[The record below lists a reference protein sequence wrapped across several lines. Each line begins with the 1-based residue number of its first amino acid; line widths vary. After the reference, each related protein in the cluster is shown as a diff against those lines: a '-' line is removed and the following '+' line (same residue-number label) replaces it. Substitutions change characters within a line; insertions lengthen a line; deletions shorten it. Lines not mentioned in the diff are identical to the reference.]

1 MLTVPRSNDTT
12 VPLSSRD
19 EDPLPAA
26 LAAADECARA
36 VMDTVPAVMRRI
48 RERMRHHDPASLSIP
63 QFRVL
68 GFLDRNPGACLS
80 ELSSHLGVARPTAS
94 IIVDRLVQRRLVT
107 RSDDPRERRRLALGL
122 TPDGLQL
129 LQQARSATRAWIATL
144 LRSLPE
150 ERLQQ
155 MAAGLALLGGAF
167 KAGATPQ
174 GSHPEPLAEDAPGDH
189 A

>member
-1 MLTVPRSNDTT
+1 M
-12 VPLSSRD
+12 
-19 EDPLPAA
+19 
-26 LAAADECARA
+26 

-48 RERMRHHDPASLSIP
+48 RERMRHHDPASLSMP

-94 IIVDRLVQRRLVT
+94 IIVDRLVQRRLVE
-107 RSDDPRERRRLALGL
+107 RSDDPRERRRLALRL

-129 LQQARSATRAWIATL
+129 LRHARSATRAWIATL
-144 LRSLPE
+144 LRSLSE

-155 MAAGLALLGGAF
+155 MAAGLSLLGGAF
-167 KAGATPQ
+167 RAREAPEGPRPGPQPEATP
-174 GSHPEPLAEDAPGDH
+174 AGDDR
-189 A
+189 